1 MAGIGESWRR
11 IAGPSIGGR
20 KSVITPVTR
29 AEEVSADCST
39 TVESQSWPG
48 SASRIFT
55 S

>member
-1 MAGIGESWRR
+1 M
-11 IAGPSIGGR
+11 IAVVSIGGR

-39 TVESQSWPG
+39 TVVSQSWPAR
-48 SASRIFT
+48 ASRIFT